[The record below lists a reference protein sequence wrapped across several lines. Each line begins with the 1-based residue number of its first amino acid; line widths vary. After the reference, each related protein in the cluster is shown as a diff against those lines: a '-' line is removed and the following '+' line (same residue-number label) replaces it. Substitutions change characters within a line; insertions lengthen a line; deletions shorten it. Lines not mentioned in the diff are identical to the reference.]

1 MRGDV
6 LNIRQEKQQK
16 VDENNALKMQIY
28 EMETKVR
35 FADAIQNK
43 DKLFLNKMLRFQN
56 CDLSVRFKTND
67 TVHQSFDIEVT

>member
-43 DKLFLNKMLRFQN
+43 DKLFLNYNNLNEKLENSDN
-56 CDLSVRFKTND
+56 CSDFNKKY
-67 TVHQSFDIEVT
+67 